1 MPATLADLDAG
12 RLAGARRVD
21 LAADLERV
29 PDGLLGLAESLEV
42 LDLSGNRLAA
52 LPDWLPRLH
61 RLRILFL
68 SGNPLPVL
76 PEVLGA
82 MPALELVGARGCGVA
97 EVPPAS
103 LPPRLRWLILTGN
116 RLAALPDDLG
126 RRPRLEKVGLAG
138 NRLTVLPESLAG
150 HPRLALLRIAANAL
164 PVLPSW
170 LAALPALAWLGAG
183 ANPGVTDPPSPALST
198 LAWADLADA
207 GELGAGASG
216 VIRRMRHRDGR
227 MVAVKRFR
235 AGLTSDGLPASEEA
249 AWCAAGAHPHLIG
262 VTARV
267 AGVPDGGDALAMDLL
282 DDGWIR
288 LGHPPS
294 LESCS
299 RDTFPGGT
307 AFPPASAAR
316 IAAGIAAAL
325 AHLHGRGLVHGD
337 LYAHNILVRA
347 DGTARLGDFG
357 AAWAP
362 PGDPRRWQ
370 RHEVLAYGHL
380 LDDLLR
386 HCPEPP
392 PHLAALRDRC
402 RDPDPAARPDLAACA
417 ALTARDGG
425 GGR

>member
-1 MPATLADLDAG
+1 MRATVADLDAG

-21 LAADLERV
+21 LHADLERL
-29 PDGLLGLAESLEV
+29 PDGLLGLADSLEI
-42 LDLSGNRLAA
+42 LDLSGNRLAG

-82 MPALELVGARGCGVA
+82 LPALELVGARGCGVA
-97 EVPPAS
+97 EVPSAS

-116 RLAALPDDLG
+116 RLTALPAELG

-138 NRLTVLPESLAG
+138 NRLTALPESLAG

-164 PVLPSW
+164 PALPSW

-183 ANPGVTDPPSPALST
+183 ANPGVANPPSPALPA
-198 LAWADLADA
+198 LAWADLGDE

-227 MVAVKRFR
+227 RMAVKRFR

-249 AWCAAGAHPHLIG
+249 AWCAAGDHSHLIG

-267 AGVPDGGDALAMDLL
+267 VGLPDGGDALAMDLL
-282 DDGWIR
+282 DGGWTR
-288 LGHPPS
+288 LGLPPS
-294 LESCS
+294 FDSCS
-299 RDTFPGGT
+299 RDTYPEGT
-307 AFPPASAAR
+307 LFTPLAASR
-316 IAAGIAAAL
+316 IARDIAAAL
-325 AHLHGRGLVHGD
+325 AHLHHRGLVHGD
-337 LYAHNILVRA
+337 LYAHNILVRT
-347 DGTARLGDFG
+347 DGEARLGDFG

-362 PGDPRRWQ
+362 PGDPRPWQ
-370 RHEVLAYGHL
+370 RQEVLAYGHF
-380 LDDLLR
+380 LDDLLHR
-386 HCPEPP
+386 CPEPP
-392 PHLAALRDRC
+392 AHLVALRDRC
-402 RDPDPAARPDLAACA
+402 TAPDPAARPAAADLNPA
-417 ALTARDGG
+417 DGG
-425 GGR
+425 R